1 MPAWSAKNREP
12 ETMRDHALTQIFAR
26 GRDVDHAGIEVV
38 NGIGCQKM
46 PSLLGPKRRSEPAEL
61 RHRSS
66 PGVQAYPQRTTHRS
80 GQRVQEDSQIV
91 PG

>member
-38 NGIGCQKM
+38 NGIGYV
-46 PSLLGPKRRSEPAEL
+46 RDA
-61 RHRSS
+61 
-66 PGVQAYPQRTTHRS
+66 
-80 GQRVQEDSQIV
+80 
-91 PG
+91 